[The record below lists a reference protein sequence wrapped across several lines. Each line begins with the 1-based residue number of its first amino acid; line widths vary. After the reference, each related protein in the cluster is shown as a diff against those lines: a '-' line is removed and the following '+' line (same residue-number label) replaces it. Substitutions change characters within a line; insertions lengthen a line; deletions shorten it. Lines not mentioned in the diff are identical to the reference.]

1 MKIEAGLDG
10 NLYLVFFSED
20 EADQYNEWL
29 SREVGHEFAGACFGK
44 YMNALRITDLQ
55 ELLV

>member
-1 MKIEAGLDG
+1 MKIQTGLDG

-44 YMNALRITDLQ
+44 YMNALRITDL
-55 ELLV
+55 